1 MYRWIDG
8 FANRFGLTYIDYK
21 NATLPR
27 YPKKSSKYYAEY
39 ARTHYSYDSS
49 DSVDIDDDNM
59 DDNHDDDNQSS
70 GAVNTHTSNNSSR
83 SNNEGA
89 SRHKRNKNKN
99 KNKKNKKEGKGKDKG
114 KEKGKEKGKGSSHS
128 NDDTGPII
136 PVDDDY
142 TLDPKNEF
150 YKGGVSAPLRDQA
163 KRMVAVSSVGGFMDF
178 LNAAIGSNHGAAV
191 FGPQGLVPC

>member
-1 MYRWIDG
+1 M
-8 FANRFGLTYIDYK
+8 TYIDYK

-49 DSVDIDDDNM
+49 NSVDIDDDNL
-59 DDNHDDDNQSS
+59 DDNYDDDNQSSS
-70 GAVNTHTSNNSSR
+70 GAVNTHTSNSS
-83 SNNEGA
+83 SSNEGA
-89 SRHKRNKNKN
+89 SRHKK
-99 KNKKNKKEGKGKDKG
+99 KKNKKDKKKNKKGEGKGKG
-114 KEKGKEKGKGSSHS
+114 KEKGKEKGNNSSHN

-150 YKGGVSAPLRDQA
+150 FKGGVSAPLRDQA

-178 LNAAIGSNHGAAV
+178 LNAAMGSNHGAAV

>member
-1 MYRWIDG
+1 M
-8 FANRFGLTYIDYK
+8 TYIDYK

>member
-1 MYRWIDG
+1 M
-8 FANRFGLTYIDYK
+8 TYIDYK

-49 DSVDIDDDNM
+49 NSVDIDDDNM
-59 DDNHDDDNQSS
+59 DDNYDDDNQSSS
-70 GAVNTHTSNNSSR
+70 GAVNTHTSNSSSNS
-83 SNNEGA
+83 NEGA
-89 SRHKRNKNKN
+89 SRHKKK
-99 KNKKNKKEGKGKDKG
+99 KNKKNKKKNKEGEVKGKG
-114 KEKGKEKGKGSSHS
+114 KGKEKGKGKGSSHN

-178 LNAAIGSNHGAAV
+178 LNAAMGSNHGAAV